1 MMMQQDDI
9 INEFKA
15 FLGEGDFP
23 CVAARDALHKNNIQM
38 MSAENITCPAD
49 DRAILDFL
57 YSFATQYRN
66 SVPGFHSAAVIFK
79 GPLNADEDTFEKM
92 MWQRLSRIRKMDA
105 LKYPYDSRVN
115 DDPDSP
121 EFSFSIMEEAFFV
134 LAMHPQS
141 SRPARRFN
149 YPVLV
154 FNPHAQFEKMKET
167 NSYEKMKVIVRK
179 RDLAF
184 AGSVNPMLTD
194 FGEVSE
200 AAQYSGKLHD
210 SNWKCPLNFKE
221 L

>member
-1 MMMQQDDI
+1 MEENI

-15 FLGEGDFP
+15 FLAESGFP

-38 MSAENITCPAD
+38 MVAENIACPAD

-57 YSFATQYRN
+57 YTFATRYRN
-66 SVPGFHSAAVIFK
+66 TTPGFHSAAVIFK
-79 GPLNADEDTFEKM
+79 GPVNTDEDTFEKI
-92 MWQRLSRIRKMDA
+92 MWQRLSSIKKMDA
-105 LKYPYDSRVN
+105 LKYPYDSRVS
-115 DDPDSP
+115 DDPDAP
-121 EFSFSIMEEAFFV
+121 DFSFSIMEEAFFV

-179 RDLAF
+179 RDLSF

-194 FGEVSE
+194 FGEMSE
-200 AAQYSGKLHD
+200 AAQYSGKLYD

>member
-1 MMMQQDDI
+1 MMIQQNDI

-15 FLGEGDFP
+15 FLGENDFP

-38 MSAENITCPAD
+38 MPAENIACPAD
-49 DRAILDFL
+49 DGAILDFL
-57 YSFATQYRN
+57 YSFATRYRN
-66 SVPGFHSAAVIFK
+66 AASDFHSAAVIFK

-92 MWQRLSRIRKMDA
+92 MWQRLSSIRKMDG

-121 EFSFSIMEEAFFV
+121 DFSFSIMEEAFFV

-141 SRPARRFN
+141 SRPARRFS